1 MITHKYPTS
10 YKNVIVNV
18 VDYNKASQ
26 QAQRQPDLHQK
37 QTHLSKR
44 DDDFLKVSRND
55 VALKDHDGLR
65 HRVVGRGRK
74 DSSSSSGNAKYNTST
89 PTEKNN
95 LKNPHKINLS
105 LVTGKTGQRTVIRLQ
120 GITLCR

>member
-1 MITHKYPTS
+1 M
-10 YKNVIVNV
+10 NV
-18 VDYNKASQ
+18 VDYNKQPQ
-26 QAQRQPDLHQK
+26 QQQQKHDLHQT

-65 HRVVGRGRK
+65 HRVVRRGRK
-74 DSSSSSGNAKYNTST
+74 GSSSSANTKYNTTS

-95 LKNPHKINLS
+95 FKNPHKINLS
-105 LVTGKTGQRTVIRLQ
+105 LVTRKTGQRTVIRLQ
-120 GITLCR
+120 GITLCC